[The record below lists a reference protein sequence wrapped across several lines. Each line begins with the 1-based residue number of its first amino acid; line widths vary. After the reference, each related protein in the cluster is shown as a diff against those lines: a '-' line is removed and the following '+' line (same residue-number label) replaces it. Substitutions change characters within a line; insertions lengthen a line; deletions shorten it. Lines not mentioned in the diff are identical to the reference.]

1 MMKLWTIQPVEVM
14 DIINTT
20 GIFRCDEDK
29 SDNFKDFHDAYLW
42 LVKQMDARNIKH
54 PSGVELPLW
63 AWHTRNWEHKKP
75 DLRNIGYGIPGEQY
89 VCIEFEIDDKEVLLS
104 DYNTW
109 HYVLNC
115 SWFDDST
122 NEKEFNEKH
131 EWFDKLP
138 PKKKAELREKSWQ
151 KIFNVEPNH
160 TDWNKNGEY
169 IQATFW
175 ELRKDMITNV
185 RYFKAR

>member
-42 LVKQMDARNIKH
+42 LVKQMDAKNIKH
-54 PSGVELPLW
+54 PADVELPLW

-75 DLRNIGYGIPGEQY
+75 DLRNIGYGIPGERY

-104 DYNTW
+104 DYNAW
-109 HYVLNC
+109 HYVLNHG
-115 SWFDDST
+115 WYDDST
-122 NEKEFNEKH
+122 NIDEFEKNQK
-131 EWFDKLP
+131 WFYSIP
-138 PKKKAELREKSWQ
+138 YSTQTELMQNSWQ
-151 KIFNVEPNH
+151 KVFNVEPDKD
-160 TDWNKNGEY
+160 DWNKPGEY
-169 IQATFW
+169 VQATFW